1 MSGDSSTLKTLS
13 GLNDAD
19 DVAGAGAAGSS
30 AGAAAAGASASAGA
44 SDSVASARR
53 GFTALG
59 VLNTKPEHAAIE
71 RIKAVARIFA
81 AVVCCVCL
89 VCRRFLA
96 DCCRK
101 CVGSVYIL
109 RRLRRPIA
117 SGCAAF
123 RQRSQQVIKIC
134 GELVSRQSGRAKTA
148 PDAYKPLVQTSLRKF
163 CRSVDRR

>member
-59 VLNTKPEHAAIE
+59 IGILGTKPVHAAAIE
-71 RIKAVARIFA
+71 RSKTVVRILLLLFSVNTRRFPLKA
-81 AVVCCVCL
+81 
-89 VCRRFLA
+89 CRR
-96 DCCRK
+96 R
-101 CVGSVYIL
+101 
-109 RRLRRPIA
+109 
-117 SGCAAF
+117 
-123 RQRSQQVIKIC
+123 VI
-134 GELVSRQSGRAKTA
+134 VR
-148 PDAYKPLVQTSLRKF
+148 
-163 CRSVDRR
+163 

>member
-1 MSGDSSTLKTLS
+1 MKTLS

-71 RIKAVARIFA
+71 RIKAVARILLLLFA
-81 AVVCCVCL
+81 VSALFVAVS
-89 VCRRFLA
+89 A
-96 DCCRK
+96 
-101 CVGSVYIL
+101 
-109 RRLRRPIA
+109 PIA
-117 SGCAAF
+117 VEGCEECIYTEKAA
-123 RQRSQQVIKIC
+123 RNNC
-134 GELVSRQSGRAKTA
+134 EL
-148 PDAYKPLVQTSLRKF
+148 L
-163 CRSVDRR
+163 